1 MRRRMLAV
9 SALLVV
15 FVACRDGPAELV
27 APVESRTAVQ
37 PEVTVSQDAVTTVVQ
52 LLDDP
57 FVRELM
63 VGVGADAASLHGAAR
78 DASISRTTAHVLTLS
93 RVLALTRGELFVR
106 ADDGEED
113 PDDEILRAALEL
125 VLDDAAALLEPRP
138 PSAEEEEEEEQ
149 RERDV
154 VTTKIR
160 SFER

>member
-1 MRRRMLAV
+1 MRRRILAV

-15 FVACRDGPAELV
+15 LVACRDGPAELV
-27 APVESRTAVQ
+27 APVEAPTAPQ
-37 PEVTVSQDAVTTVVQ
+37 LDVTVSADAVRTVMD

-63 VGVGADAASLHGAAR
+63 DGVGADAASLHGAAR

-93 RVLALTRGELFVR
+93 RVLALTRGGLSVR
-106 ADDGEED
+106 PDDGEED

-138 PSAEEEEEEEQ
+138 QSVEEEKAEEQ
-149 RERDV
+149 RGRDV
-154 VTTKIR
+154 VHH
-160 SFER
+160 

>member
-1 MRRRMLAV
+1 MRRRILAV

-15 FVACRDGPAELV
+15 LVACRDGPAELI
-27 APVESRTAVQ
+27 APVEARMAPQ
-37 PEVTVSQDAVTTVVQ
+37 PDVTVSADAVRTVMD

-63 VGVGADAASLHGAAR
+63 DGVGAHAASLHDAAR

-93 RVLALTRGELFVR
+93 RVLALTRNGLFAR

-138 PSAEEEEEEEQ
+138 QSVEEEKEEEQ
-149 RERDV
+149 RGRDV
-154 VTTKIR
+154 VHH
-160 SFER
+160 